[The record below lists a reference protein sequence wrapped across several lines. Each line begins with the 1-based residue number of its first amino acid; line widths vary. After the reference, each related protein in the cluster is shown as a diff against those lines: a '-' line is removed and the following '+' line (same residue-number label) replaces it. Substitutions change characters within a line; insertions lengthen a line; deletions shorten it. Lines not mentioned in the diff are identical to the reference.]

1 MRSQSLGNFR
11 GASSRPCLAVAPSV
25 SIYVNLPPNILNTY
39 KGLNPIRVAHNAGRT
54 QGASPDGLAA
64 HRKRMKLPKDLEKEE
79 VESAVRAVL
88 EKESIELCSDSNIYI
103 PVLKLN
109 PELRKQIFYA
119 KFIDE
124 LIIGYRDIEKTLEN
138 ELHGLQNVNNNSDR
152 VSRLLLVT
160 NDGSPRFYSQLEF
173 LHKNQGGR
181 VLICRLDIDSLL
193 MGNILE
199 LKDKQVKAVLLNR
212 KKSVA
217 NVLKSLL

>member
-1 MRSQSLGNFR
+1 
-11 GASSRPCLAVAPSV
+11 
-25 SIYVNLPPNILNTY
+25 
-39 KGLNPIRVAHNAGRT
+39 
-54 QGASPDGLAA
+54 
-64 HRKRMKLPKDLEKEE
+64 MKLPKQLEKEK
-79 VESAVRAVL
+79 VESDVRAVL

-124 LIIGYRDIEKTLEN
+124 LIIGYRDVEKALEN
-138 ELHGLQNVNNNSDR
+138 ELHGLQNVNNKSDR
-152 VSRLLLVT
+152 VSRLLIVT
-160 NDGSPRFYSQLEF
+160 NDGSPRFYRQLEF

-181 VLICRLDIDSLL
+181 VLICRLDVDSLL

-212 KKSVA
+212 KESVV